1 MPGTGLSEQPGS
13 AARSWSLALLTSSEP
28 GRRNRRTIDAVLL
41 ALGAFLVALG
51 AVIAESASADDE
63 DVAVLTIDRQEKLNA
78 LDRQVVEEIG
88 QALLDLE
95 SEGPRAI
102 VVTGAGE
109 RAFVAGAD
117 IRAMSIME
125 PLEAKRF
132 SEIGHAAMALL
143 DRSPVP
149 TIAAVNG
156 YALGGG
162 CEVALACDIRIA
174 AENATFGF
182 PEVSL
187 GILPGMGGTQ
197 RLPRLI
203 GPALAKELI
212 FTGRRISAGEAREIG
227 LVNRVVAEGEALNA
241 ARELAAEISAN
252 GPLAVRHAK
261 AAANRTLDVDLV
273 SGLEFE
279 ADQFALLFATE
290 DAREGMNAFG
300 EKRKPEF
307 EGR

>member
-1 MPGTGLSEQPGS
+1 MDYVRVE
-13 AARSWSLALLTSSEP
+13 RE
-28 GRRNRRTIDAVLL
+28 D
-41 ALGAFLVALG
+41 
-51 AVIAESASADDE
+51 

-78 LDRQVVEEIG
+78 LDGQVIEEIG
-88 QALLDLE
+88 QSLLELE

-109 RAFVAGAD
+109 RAFIAGAD
-117 IRAMSIME
+117 IRAMSVMDPI
-125 PLEAKRF
+125 EAKRF
-132 SEIGHAAMALL
+132 SEIGHAALALL
-143 DRSPVP
+143 DRSPIP

-187 GILPGMGGTQ
+187 GILPGLGGTQ

-212 FTGRRISAGEAREIG
+212 FTGRRVGAEEARGIG
-227 LVNRVVAEGEALNA
+227 LANRVVGRGEALDA
-241 ARELAAEISAN
+241 AKEMAKEISAN
-252 GPLAVRHAK
+252 GPLAVRYAK
-261 AAANRTLDVDLV
+261 AATNRALDVDLI
-273 SGLEFE
+273 SGLEYE
-279 ADQFALLFATE
+279 ADQFSLLFATE

-300 EKRKPEF
+300 EKRKPKF

>member
-1 MPGTGLSEQPGS
+1 VDYVRVE
-13 AARSWSLALLTSSEP
+13 RE
-28 GRRNRRTIDAVLL
+28 
-41 ALGAFLVALG
+41 
-51 AVIAESASADDE
+51 DDI
-63 DVAVLTIDRQEKLNA
+63 AVLTIDRQEKLNA

-88 QALLDLE
+88 QALLELE
-95 SEGPRAI
+95 AEGPRAI

-109 RAFVAGAD
+109 RAFIAGAD
-117 IRAMSIME
+117 IGAMSVMD

-156 YALGGG
+156 FALGGG
-162 CEVALACDIRIA
+162 CEVALACDVRIA
-174 AENATFGF
+174 AENAIFGF
-182 PEVSL
+182 PEVGL

-212 FTGRRISAGEAREIG
+212 FTGRRIGAEEAMEIG
-227 LVNRVVAEGEALNA
+227 LVNRVVGPGEALNA
-241 ARELAAEISAN
+241 ARELAGEISAN

-261 AAANRTLDVDLV
+261 SAANRALDVDLV
-273 SGLEFE
+273 SGLEYE

-290 DAREGMNAFG
+290 DAREGMKAFG
-300 EKRKPEF
+300 EKRKPKF

>member
-1 MPGTGLSEQPGS
+1 MDYVKLE
-13 AARSWSLALLTSSEP
+13 R
-28 GRRNRRTIDAVLL
+28 
-41 ALGAFLVALG
+41 
-51 AVIAESASADDE
+51 E
-63 DVAVLTIDRQEKLNA
+63 DGVAVLTIDRQEKLNA
-78 LDRQVVEEIG
+78 LDQQVVEEIG
-88 QALLDLE
+88 QALLELE
-95 SEGPRAI
+95 AEGPRAI

-109 RAFVAGAD
+109 RAFIAGAD
-117 IRAMSIME
+117 IRAMSVMDPI
-125 PLEAKRF
+125 EAKRF

-156 YALGGG
+156 FALGGG
-162 CEVALACDIRIA
+162 CEVAIACDVRIA

-182 PEVSL
+182 PEVGL

-212 FTGRRISAGEAREIG
+212 FTGRRIGAEEAREIG
-227 LVNRVVAEGEALNA
+227 LVNRVVGQGEAFDTA
-241 ARELAAEISAN
+241 MELAAEISAN
-252 GPLAVRHAK
+252 GPVAVRHAK
-261 AAANRTLDVDLV
+261 AAANRALDVDLV
-273 SGLEFE
+273 SGLEYE

-300 EKRKPEF
+300 EKRKPKF

>member
-1 MPGTGLSEQPGS
+1 LDYVKVEH
-13 AARSWSLALLTSSEP
+13 
-28 GRRNRRTIDAVLL
+28 
-41 ALGAFLVALG
+41 
-51 AVIAESASADDE
+51 E
-63 DVAVLTIDRQEKLNA
+63 DGIAVLTVDRQEKLNA
-78 LDRQVVEEIG
+78 LDRQVVEELG

-95 SEGPRAI
+95 AEGPRAI

-117 IRAMSIME
+117 IGAMSIME

-162 CEVALACDIRIA
+162 CEIALACDIRIA

-212 FTGRRISAGEAREIG
+212 FTGRRISAKEAREIG
-227 LVNRVVAEGEALNA
+227 LVNRVVTEGEALNA
-241 ARELAAEISAN
+241 ARELAVEISAN

-300 EKRKPEF
+300 ERRKPEF
-307 EGR
+307 GGR

>member
-1 MPGTGLSEQPGS
+1 
-13 AARSWSLALLTSSEP
+13 
-28 GRRNRRTIDAVLL
+28 
-41 ALGAFLVALG
+41 
-51 AVIAESASADDE
+51 
-63 DVAVLTIDRQEKLNA
+63 
-78 LDRQVVEEIG
+78 
-88 QALLDLE
+88 
-95 SEGPRAI
+95 
-102 VVTGAGE
+102 
-109 RAFVAGAD
+109 
-117 IRAMSIME
+117 
-125 PLEAKRF
+125 
-132 SEIGHAAMALL
+132 
-143 DRSPVP
+143 
-149 TIAAVNG
+149 VNG

-241 ARELAAEISAN
+241 ARELGAEISAN

-290 DAREGMNAFG
+290 DAREGMIAFG
-300 EKRKPEF
+300 EKRKPAF

>member
-1 MPGTGLSEQPGS
+1 MDYVRVEREGG
-13 AARSWSLALLTSSEP
+13 
-28 GRRNRRTIDAVLL
+28 
-41 ALGAFLVALG
+41 
-51 AVIAESASADDE
+51 
-63 DVAVLTIDRQEKLNA
+63 VAVLTVDRQEKLNA
-78 LDRQVVEEIG
+78 LDGQVIEEIG
-88 QALLDLE
+88 QALLELE

-102 VVTGAGE
+102 IVTGAGE
-109 RAFVAGAD
+109 RAFIAGAD
-117 IRAMSIME
+117 IRAMSVMDPI
-125 PLEAKRF
+125 EAKRF

-143 DRSPVP
+143 DRSPIP

-162 CEVALACDIRIA
+162 CEVAIACDIRIA

-182 PEVSL
+182 PEVGL
-187 GILPGMGGTQ
+187 GILPGLGGTQ
-197 RLPRLI
+197 RLPRLV

-212 FTGRRISAGEAREIG
+212 FTGRRIGAEEAREIG
-227 LVNRVVAEGEALNA
+227 LANRVVGQGEALDA
-241 ARELAAEISAN
+241 AREMAAEISAN
-252 GPLAVRHAK
+252 GPLAVRYAK
-261 AAANRTLDVDLV
+261 AATNRALDVDLI

-300 EKRKPEF
+300 EKRKPRF

>member
-1 MPGTGLSEQPGS
+1 MEFVRVERG
-13 AARSWSLALLTSSEP
+13 
-28 GRRNRRTIDAVLL
+28 
-41 ALGAFLVALG
+41 
-51 AVIAESASADDE
+51 ES
-63 DVAVLTIDRQEKLNA
+63 VAVLTIDRQEKLNA
-78 LDRQVVEEIG
+78 LDPQVTEEIG
-88 QALLDLE
+88 QALLELE
-95 SEGPRAI
+95 ADGPRAI
-102 VVTGAGE
+102 IVTGAGE
-109 RAFVAGAD
+109 RSFVAGAD
-117 IRAMSIME
+117 ISAMSVME
-125 PLEAKRF
+125 PMEAKRF

-162 CEVALACDIRIA
+162 CEVAIACDVRIA

-197 RLPRLI
+197 RLPRLV

-212 FTGRRISAGEAREIG
+212 FTARRIGAEEAHEIG
-227 LVNRVVAEGEALNA
+227 LVNRVVPQGEALKVAN
-241 ARELAAEISAN
+241 EIAAEIAAN

-261 AAANRTLDVDLV
+261 SATNRAMDVDLV
-273 SGLEFE
+273 SGLEYE

-290 DAREGMNAFG
+290 DAREGMDAFT
-300 EKRKPEF
+300 ERRKPEF

>member
-1 MPGTGLSEQPGS
+1 M
-13 AARSWSLALLTSSEP
+13 
-28 GRRNRRTIDAVLL
+28 RRNQK
-41 ALGAFLVALG
+41 
-51 AVIAESASADDE
+51 ADKLPTEGRHTHTLDYVRVERE
-63 DVAVLTIDRQEKLNA
+63 DGVAVLTIDRQQKLNA
-78 LDRQVVEEIG
+78 LDPQVTEEIG
-88 QALLDLE
+88 QALLELE
-95 SEGPRAI
+95 AEGPRAI
-102 VVTGAGE
+102 IVTGAGD
-109 RAFVAGAD
+109 RSFVAGAD
-117 IRAMSIME
+117 ISAMSVMD

-162 CEVALACDIRIA
+162 CEVALACDVRVA

-197 RLPRLI
+197 RLPRLV
-203 GPALAKELI
+203 GPAFAKELI
-212 FTGRRISAGEAREIG
+212 FTGRRIGAEEAREIG
-227 LVNRVVAEGEALNA
+227 LVNRVVPQGEALKV
-241 ARELAAEISAN
+241 AREIAAEIATN

-261 AAANRTLDVDLV
+261 SATNRALDVDLV
-273 SGLEFE
+273 SGLEYE
-279 ADQFALLFATE
+279 ANQFALLFATE
-290 DAREGMNAFG
+290 DAREGMGAFA
-300 EKRKPEF
+300 EHRKPEF

>member
-1 MPGTGLSEQPGS
+1 MDYVRVEREGG
-13 AARSWSLALLTSSEP
+13 
-28 GRRNRRTIDAVLL
+28 
-41 ALGAFLVALG
+41 
-51 AVIAESASADDE
+51 
-63 DVAVLTIDRQEKLNA
+63 VAVLTVDRQEKLNA
-78 LDRQVVEEIG
+78 LDGQVIEEIG
-88 QALLDLE
+88 QALLELE

-102 VVTGAGE
+102 IVTGAGE
-109 RAFVAGAD
+109 RAFIAGAD
-117 IRAMSIME
+117 IRAMSVMDPI
-125 PLEAKRF
+125 EAKRY

-143 DRSPVP
+143 DRSPIP

-162 CEVALACDIRIA
+162 CEVAIACDIRIA

-182 PEVSL
+182 PEVGL
-187 GILPGMGGTQ
+187 GILPGLGGTQ
-197 RLPRLI
+197 RLPRLV

-212 FTGRRISAGEAREIG
+212 FTGRRVGAEEARGIG
-227 LVNRVVAEGEALNA
+227 LANRIVGQGEALDA
-241 ARELAAEISAN
+241 AIEMAAEISAN
-252 GPLAVRHAK
+252 GPLAVRYAK
-261 AAANRTLDVDLV
+261 AATNRALDVDLI

-300 EKRKPEF
+300 EKRKPRF

>member
-1 MPGTGLSEQPGS
+1 MLPTGGRYMDYVKVESEDG
-13 AARSWSLALLTSSEP
+13 
-28 GRRNRRTIDAVLL
+28 IV
-41 ALGAFLVALG
+41 
-51 AVIAESASADDE
+51 
-63 DVAVLTIDRQEKLNA
+63 VLTVDRQEKLNA

-102 VVTGAGE
+102 IVTGAGE
-109 RAFVAGAD
+109 RAFIAGAD
-117 IRAMSIME
+117 IRAMSMME

-143 DRSPVP
+143 DRSTVP

-227 LVNRVVAEGEALNA
+227 LVNHVVAEGEALNTA
-241 ARELAAEISAN
+241 SSLAAEISAN

-300 EKRKPEF
+300 EKRRPEF

>member
-1 MPGTGLSEQPGS
+1 MDYIRVEKKDG
-13 AARSWSLALLTSSEP
+13 
-28 GRRNRRTIDAVLL
+28 I
-41 ALGAFLVALG
+41 
-51 AVIAESASADDE
+51 
-63 DVAVLTIDRQEKLNA
+63 AVLTVDRQEKLNA
-78 LDRQVVEEIG
+78 LDRQVVEELG
-88 QALLDLE
+88 QTLLDLE

-241 ARELAAEISAN
+241 ANELAAEISAN

-300 EKRKPEF
+300 EKREPEF

>member
-1 MPGTGLSEQPGS
+1 MDYVTV
-13 AARSWSLALLTSSEP
+13 
-28 GRRNRRTIDAVLL
+28 NFDNN
-41 ALGAFLVALG
+41 VAT
-51 AVIAESASADDE
+51 
-63 DVAVLTIDRQEKLNA
+63 LTIDRQEKLNA
-78 LDRQVVEEIG
+78 LDPQVVEEIG
-88 QALLDLE
+88 QALLELE
-95 SEGPRAI
+95 AEGPRAI

-109 RAFVAGAD
+109 RAFIAGAD
-117 IRAMSIME
+117 IGAMSVMS

-143 DRSPVP
+143 DRSPIP

-156 YALGGG
+156 FALGGG

-182 PEVSL
+182 PEVGL

-197 RLPRLI
+197 RLPRLV

-212 FTGRRISAGEAREIG
+212 FTGRRISAEEAREVG
-227 LVNRVVAEGEALNA
+227 LVNRVVAEGEALDA
-241 ARELAAEISAN
+241 ARELAAGISAN

-261 AAANRTLDVDLV
+261 AAANRSLDVDLI
-273 SGLEFE
+273 SGLEYE
-279 ADQFALLFATE
+279 ADQFALLFATQ

>member
-1 MPGTGLSEQPGS
+1 VDYVRVE
-13 AARSWSLALLTSSEP
+13 RE
-28 GRRNRRTIDAVLL
+28 
-41 ALGAFLVALG
+41 
-51 AVIAESASADDE
+51 DDI
-63 DVAVLTIDRQEKLNA
+63 AVLTIDRQEKLNA

-88 QALLDLE
+88 QALLELE
-95 SEGPRAI
+95 AEGPRAI

-109 RAFVAGAD
+109 RAFIAGAD
-117 IRAMSIME
+117 IGAMSVMD

-156 YALGGG
+156 FALGGG
-162 CEVALACDIRIA
+162 CEVALACDVRIA
-174 AENATFGF
+174 AENAIFGF
-182 PEVSL
+182 PEVGL

-212 FTGRRISAGEAREIG
+212 FTGRRIGAEEAMEIG
-227 LVNRVVAEGEALNA
+227 LVNRVVGPGEALNA
-241 ARELAAEISAN
+241 ARELAGEISAN

-261 AAANRTLDVDLV
+261 SSANRALDVDLV
-273 SGLEFE
+273 SGLEYE

-290 DAREGMNAFG
+290 DAREGMKAFG
-300 EKRKPEF
+300 EKRKPKF

>member
-1 MPGTGLSEQPGS
+1 M
-13 AARSWSLALLTSSEP
+13 LLTE
-28 GRRNRRTIDAVLL
+28 GRRVDYVTIQH
-41 ALGAFLVALG
+41 
-51 AVIAESASADDE
+51 DDG
-63 DVAVLTIDRQEKLNA
+63 VAVLTVDRQEKLNA

-143 DRSPVP
+143 DRSPIP

-156 YALGGG
+156 FALGGG
-162 CEVALACDIRIA
+162 CEVALACDVRIA

-182 PEVSL
+182 PEVGL

-212 FTGRRISAGEAREIG
+212 FTGRRIGAEEARELG
-227 LVNRVVAEGEALNA
+227 LVNRVVGQGEALA
-241 ARELAAEISAN
+241 AAMELAAEISAN
-252 GPLAVRHAK
+252 GPVAVRHAK
-261 AAANRTLDVDLV
+261 AATNRAMDVDLI
-273 SGLEFE
+273 SGLEYE

-290 DAREGMNAFG
+290 DAREGMGAFA
-300 EKRKPEF
+300 ERRKPEF
-307 EGR
+307 TGQ

>member
-1 MPGTGLSEQPGS
+1 MDYVGVEREGG
-13 AARSWSLALLTSSEP
+13 
-28 GRRNRRTIDAVLL
+28 
-41 ALGAFLVALG
+41 VA
-51 AVIAESASADDE
+51 I
-63 DVAVLTIDRQEKLNA
+63 LTIDRQEKLNA
-78 LDRQVVEEIG
+78 LDLQVTEEIG
-88 QALLDLE
+88 QALLELE
-95 SEGPRAI
+95 AEGPRAI
-102 VVTGAGE
+102 IVTGAGE
-109 RAFVAGAD
+109 RSFVAGAD
-117 IRAMSIME
+117 ISAMSVMN

-149 TIAAVNG
+149 TIAAVGG

-182 PEVSL
+182 PEVTL

-197 RLPRLI
+197 RLPRLV

-212 FTGRRISAGEAREIG
+212 FTGRRVGAEEAREIG
-227 LVNRVVAEGEALNA
+227 LVNRVVPQGEALKA
-241 ARELAAEISAN
+241 ARELAAEIAAN
-252 GPLAVRHAK
+252 APFAVRHAK
-261 AAANRTLDVDLV
+261 SAANRALDVDLV
-273 SGLEFE
+273 SGLEYE

-290 DAREGMNAFG
+290 DAREGMVAFA
-300 EKRKPEF
+300 ERRKPEF

>member
-1 MPGTGLSEQPGS
+1 MPTGGKPVDYV
-13 AARSWSLALLTSSEP
+13 
-28 GRRNRRTIDAVLL
+28 TID
-41 ALGAFLVALG
+41 FDDNVAT
-51 AVIAESASADDE
+51 
-63 DVAVLTIDRQEKLNA
+63 LTIDRQEKLNA
-78 LDRQVVEEIG
+78 LDPQVVEEIG
-88 QALLDLE
+88 QALLELE
-95 SEGPRAI
+95 AEGPRAI

-109 RAFVAGAD
+109 RAFIAGAD
-117 IRAMSIME
+117 IGAMSVMS

-143 DRSPVP
+143 DRSPIP

-156 YALGGG
+156 FALGGG

-182 PEVSL
+182 PEVGL

-197 RLPRLI
+197 RLPRLV

-212 FTGRRISAGEAREIG
+212 FTGRRTSAEEAREIG
-227 LVNRVVAEGEALNA
+227 LVNRVVAEGEALDA
-241 ARELAAEISAN
+241 ARELAAGISDN

-261 AAANRTLDVDLV
+261 AAANRSLDVDLI
-273 SGLEFE
+273 SGLEYE

-290 DAREGMNAFG
+290 DAREGMTAFSD
-300 EKRKPEF
+300 KRKPKF

>member
-1 MPGTGLSEQPGS
+1 MPTGGKPMDYV
-13 AARSWSLALLTSSEP
+13 
-28 GRRNRRTIDAVLL
+28 TINFDDN
-41 ALGAFLVALG
+41 VAT
-51 AVIAESASADDE
+51 
-63 DVAVLTIDRQEKLNA
+63 LTIDRQEKLNA
-78 LDRQVVEEIG
+78 LDPQVVEEIG
-88 QALLDLE
+88 QALLELE
-95 SEGPRAI
+95 AEGPRAI

-109 RAFVAGAD
+109 RAFIAGAD
-117 IRAMSIME
+117 IGAMSVMS

-143 DRSPVP
+143 DRSPIP

-156 YALGGG
+156 FALGGG

-182 PEVSL
+182 PEVGL

-197 RLPRLI
+197 RLPRLV

-212 FTGRRISAGEAREIG
+212 FTGRRISAEEAREIG
-227 LVNRVVAEGEALNA
+227 LVNRVVAEGEALDA
-241 ARELAAEISAN
+241 ARELAAGISDN

-261 AAANRTLDVDLV
+261 AAANRSLDVDLI
-273 SGLEFE
+273 SGLEYE

-290 DAREGMNAFG
+290 DAREGMTAFSD
-300 EKRKPEF
+300 KRKPKF

>member
-1 MPGTGLSEQPGS
+1 MPTGGKPMDYV
-13 AARSWSLALLTSSEP
+13 
-28 GRRNRRTIDAVLL
+28 TINFDDN
-41 ALGAFLVALG
+41 VAT
-51 AVIAESASADDE
+51 
-63 DVAVLTIDRQEKLNA
+63 LTIDRQEKLNA
-78 LDRQVVEEIG
+78 LDPQVVEEIG
-88 QALLDLE
+88 QALLELE
-95 SEGPRAI
+95 AEGPRAI

-109 RAFVAGAD
+109 RAFIAGAD
-117 IRAMSIME
+117 IGAMSVMS

-132 SEIGHAAMALL
+132 SEIGHAALALL
-143 DRSPVP
+143 DRSPIP

-156 YALGGG
+156 FALGGG

-182 PEVSL
+182 PEVGL

-197 RLPRLI
+197 RLPRLV

-212 FTGRRISAGEAREIG
+212 FTGRRISAEEAREIG
-227 LVNRVVAEGEALNA
+227 LVNRVVAEGEALDA
-241 ARELAAEISAN
+241 ARELAAGISDN

-261 AAANRTLDVDLV
+261 AAANRSLDVDLI
-273 SGLEFE
+273 SGLEYE

-290 DAREGMNAFG
+290 DAREGMTAFSD
-300 EKRKPEF
+300 KRKPKF

>member
-1 MPGTGLSEQPGS
+1 LDYV
-13 AARSWSLALLTSSEP
+13 
-28 GRRNRRTIDAVLL
+28 TINFDDN
-41 ALGAFLVALG
+41 VATM
-51 AVIAESASADDE
+51 
-63 DVAVLTIDRQEKLNA
+63 TIDRQEKLNA
-78 LDRQVVEEIG
+78 LDPQVVEEIG

-95 SEGPRAI
+95 AEGPRAI

-109 RAFVAGAD
+109 RAFIAGAD
-117 IRAMSIME
+117 IGAMSVMS

-143 DRSPVP
+143 DRSPIP

-156 YALGGG
+156 FALGGG
-162 CEVALACDIRIA
+162 CEVALACDIRVA

-182 PEVSL
+182 PEVGL

-212 FTGRRISAGEAREIG
+212 FTGRRISAEEAREIG
-227 LVNRVVAEGEALNA
+227 LINRVVAEGEALEV

-261 AAANRTLDVDLV
+261 AAANRSLDVDLV
-273 SGLEFE
+273 SGLEYE

-290 DAREGMNAFG
+290 DAREGMTAFS
-300 EKRKPEF
+300 EKRRPEF

>member
-1 MPGTGLSEQPGS
+1 MPTGGKPMDYV
-13 AARSWSLALLTSSEP
+13 
-28 GRRNRRTIDAVLL
+28 TINFDDN
-41 ALGAFLVALG
+41 VAT
-51 AVIAESASADDE
+51 
-63 DVAVLTIDRQEKLNA
+63 LTIDRQEKLNA
-78 LDRQVVEEIG
+78 LDPQVVEEIG
-88 QALLDLE
+88 QALLELE
-95 SEGPRAI
+95 AEGPRAI

-109 RAFVAGAD
+109 RAFIAGAD
-117 IRAMSIME
+117 IGAMSVMS

-143 DRSPVP
+143 DRSPIP

-156 YALGGG
+156 FALGGG

-182 PEVSL
+182 PEVGL

-197 RLPRLI
+197 RLPRLV

-212 FTGRRISAGEAREIG
+212 FTGRRISAEEAREIG
-227 LVNRVVAEGEALNA
+227 LVNRVVAEGEALDA
-241 ARELAAEISAN
+241 ARELAAGISDN

-261 AAANRTLDVDLV
+261 AAANRSLDVDLI
-273 SGLEFE
+273 SGLEYE

-290 DAREGMNAFG
+290 DAREGMTAFS
-300 EKRKPEF
+300 EKRRPEF